1 MQLSRQNIRNLINE
15 EIRRILREGASGISG
30 NFEIVDPEG
39 NMPRLAY
46 FVSAG
51 NRSASG
57 NVVGSQ
63 SLLIAISTLGSSLK
77 GEKKSHYA
85 DWGSPSHQK
94 YASENAA
101 YMWANQLNKDGLQ
114 VSPEELSQA
123 FLDGSI
129 QIVFKEPPRNY
140 QSVYNSTTDY
150 LEGRDGKKYYAQWS

>member
-1 MQLSRQNIRNLINE
+1 MQISRQSIRRLINE

-46 FVSAG
+46 FVSDG

-77 GEKKSHYA
+77 GEKKSHYE
-85 DWGSPSHQK
+85 DWGSPDHQDWAAK
-94 YASENAA
+94 NAA
-101 YMWANQLNKDGLQ
+101 GMWANQLNKEGLQ
-114 VSPEELSQA
+114 VSPEELKKA

-129 QIVFKEPPRNY
+129 AIVFKEPPRNY
-140 QSVYNSTTDY
+140 QSVYTSTTDY
-150 LEGRDGKKYYAQWS
+150 LPGRDGKKYYAQWS